1 MISVFDPAAH
11 AQATFRGPP
20 RSQFSLSSLNTS
32 VGITAVHL
40 YHSNCIAAQRIKQ
53 DDEMA
58 PLIFTRVKG
67 VQRGVYPACFIS
79 DIENGSS
86 NLPCSVPLG
95 IPLAVRAENIAGSPM
110 TVQEGVPSEGKWLQR
125 LRSNKD
131 L

>member
-1 MISVFDPAAH
+1 MICVFDPAAH

-20 RSQFSLSSLNTS
+20 RSQFSLS
-32 VGITAVHL
+32 VHL
-40 YHSNCIAAQRIKQ
+40 YHSICIAAQRIKQ

-131 L
+131 I